1 MSTGVAGPMTTHP
14 QLLPEGGH
22 SSVGGHGILGSA
34 SSSLVGV
41 STLWYPSGL
50 ADPLDSSIAS
60 EGQITAESAITTAT
74 STTSSSNE
82 VVTSRQPP
90 TIAAEVTAAAFS
102 SPTHLQGGRPRTCH
116 AFAFERRL
124 AYCHAFVH
132 ERWPVYYH
140 AFVCDLPSGNR
151 KNPRNLYIQQ
161 ILVTEGAP
169 GPGAPL
175 LDILMV
181 PGGHKPPLYIYYS
194 AFRNMSHQLKPMTD
208 DPSSPSKKL
217 VRETRTTNLVQF
229 MHTRHTRIS
238 QEKHGV

>member
-14 QLLPEGGH
+14 
-22 SSVGGHGILGSA
+22 SR
-34 SSSLVGV
+34 
-41 STLWYPSGL
+41 Y
-50 ADPLDSSIAS
+50 SSIAS
-60 EGQITAESAITTAT
+60 EGKITTESAITTAT
-74 STTSSSNE
+74 STTSSSNK

-151 KNPRNLYIQQ
+151 KNPKNLYIQQ

-181 PGGHKPPLYIYYS
+181 PDGPKLYELWLGAPWGVGAPPGYTGG
-194 AFRNMSHQLKPMTD
+194 AR
-208 DPSSPSKKL
+208 
-217 VRETRTTNLVQF
+217 
-229 MHTRHTRIS
+229 
-238 QEKHGV
+238 